1 MRDIDK
7 PNRHECY
14 AEEAGQTH
22 RKKDIETC
30 FEQLYQIRRE
40 SIDISDSMIIGIA
53 LRDNCL
59 IVANIMES
67 MVTKWLA

>member
-30 FEQLYQIRRE
+30 FEQLYQIRKE
-40 SIDISDSMIIGIA
+40 SIDISDSMIIGVVLLCVITA
-53 LRDNCL
+53 LLSL
-59 IVANIMES
+59 ILWRV
-67 MVTKWLA
+67 W